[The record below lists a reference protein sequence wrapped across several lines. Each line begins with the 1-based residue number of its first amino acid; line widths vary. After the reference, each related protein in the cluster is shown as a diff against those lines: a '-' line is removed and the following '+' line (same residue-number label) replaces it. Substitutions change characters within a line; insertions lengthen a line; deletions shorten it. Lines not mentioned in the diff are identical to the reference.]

1 MAGELT
7 FFFMDSFLVK
17 LIPVSKVRIVAFWF
31 WHWTSSD
38 DISGKIEMQRILWC
52 IYFKVHSRWLLLVL
66 DKLWKGWVH
75 LGQCRGWSPVAS
87 FLTVTQLLSGC
98 ILHSTGSGDCQLCS
112 SIPTQIRTAS
122 RTQRCLIFSKK
133 GLSCSSPSYNL
144 HQSSNE
150 TVAIIVCE
158 CISLA
163 H

>member
-1 MAGELT
+1 MAGEST

-87 FLTVTQLLSGC
+87 T
-98 ILHSTGSGDCQLCS
+98 
-112 SIPTQIRTAS
+112 
-122 RTQRCLIFSKK
+122 FS
-133 GLSCSSPSYNL
+133 LSPSCWVAVFYIPQVVETVNCVVQFLHKLEL
-144 HQSSNE
+144 HQGLKG
-150 TVAIIVCE
+150 VWFLARKAFPAQVPHIIYIRVPMR
-158 CISLA
+158 L
-163 H
+163 

>member
-1 MAGELT
+1 MAGEST

-87 FLTVTQLLSGC
+87 TFSLSPSCWVAVFYIPQVVETVRA
-98 ILHSTGSGDCQLCS
+98 S